1 MTYAI
6 EWNARAR
13 KDFDALD
20 PQLSRRIRAAIERL
34 VNGEG
39 DVRRL
44 TDVEPPLFRLRVG
57 DWRVLF
63 RHERQAIVI
72 LRILPRDKAYRS

>member
-1 MTYAI
+1 MTHPI
-6 EWNARAR
+6 EWSARAR

-20 PQLSRRIRAAIERL
+20 PQIRRRVRSALERL
-34 VNGEG
+34 VHGEG

-44 TDVEPPLFRLRVG
+44 TDVNPPLFRLRVG

-63 RHERQAIVI
+63 RHERETIVV
-72 LRILPRDKAYRS
+72 LRILPRDKAYR

>member
-1 MTYAI
+1 MTRDI
-6 EWNARAR
+6 QWSSRAR

-20 PQLSRRIRAAIERL
+20 RVVSQRVEAAIERFA
-34 VNGEG
+34 GGDG

-44 TDVEPPLFRLRVG
+44 TGVEPPLFRLRVG

-63 RHERQAIVI
+63 RSEDETILI
-72 LRILPRDKAYRS
+72 LRILPRDKAYR